1 MGKVTGGMPIIL
13 VQFAK
18 VKIFRG
24 ILLTLSI
31 VKFVNYSVVF
41 QYLYLHMIRPF
52 PIIIYPDKTS
62 LQNVLNTTRILIDP
76 PIEQAD
82 QVRKR
87 LFILYINYISLFI

>member
-41 QYLYLHMIRPF
+41 QYLYLHMI
-52 PIIIYPDKTS
+52 
-62 LQNVLNTTRILIDP
+62 
-76 PIEQAD
+76 
-82 QVRKR
+82 
-87 LFILYINYISLFI
+87 